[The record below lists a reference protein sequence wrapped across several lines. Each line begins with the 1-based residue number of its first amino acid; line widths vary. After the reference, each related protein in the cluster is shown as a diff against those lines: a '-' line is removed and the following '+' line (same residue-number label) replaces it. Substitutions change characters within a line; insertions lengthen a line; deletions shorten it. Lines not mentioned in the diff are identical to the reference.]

1 MAFLIKKEHIV
12 AVLFLLL
19 FYAFLYVPII
29 SLLYTLFLPS
39 AEPIIPLA
47 MELMQKKSFLL
58 ALFNSLLISL
68 ITVLCTLFLC
78 FCSLGYVFLGGNVE
92 KIESIMYI
100 NIIIPEIILAI
111 SLVLLF
117 SFFNIPLG
125 FSTLIVAY
133 TTAFLGY
140 SFPFLSQKW
149 KEFDK
154 TLITAAKDL
163 GATTKIIWK
172 TLIFPMFQDTFYSI
186 AFLVFIITFDDYV
199 FAYFCGNSETLTLP
213 LYILLSLRMG
223 ISPELKVLIL
233 LFFIFSLLFGIA
245 YLSRINSK
253 RNPCDD

>member
-1 MAFLIKKEHIV
+1 MLGASLYFLFDIFHSDSTFSPV
-12 AVLFLLL
+12 
-19 FYAFLYVPII
+19 
-29 SLLYTLFLPS
+29 
-39 AEPIIPLA
+39 
-47 MELMQKKSFLL
+47 KKSKKSEFNEVAQPLTSPHQINIKNIEQNYRILL
-58 ALFNSLLISL
+58 
-68 ITVLCTLFLC
+68 TK
-78 FCSLGYVFLGGNVE
+78 
-92 KIESIMYI
+92 KIESIIYI

>member
-1 MAFLIKKEHIV
+1 MALFFKKDIIV
-12 AVLFLLL
+12 AGLFLFI
-19 FYAFLYVPII
+19 FYAFLYIPII
-29 SLLYTLFLPS
+29 SLLYPLFTSCDSIITLSL
-39 AEPIIPLA
+39 
-47 MELMQKKSFLL
+47 ELIQKKSFLT
-58 ALFNSLLISL
+58 ALWNSLLISC
-68 ITVLCTLFLC
+68 ITVLSTLFLC
-78 FCSLGYVFLGGNVE
+78 FCSLGYVFLGGSIK
-92 KIESIMYI
+92 KIESIMYL

-125 FSTLIVAY
+125 FITLVVAY

-149 KEFDK
+149 KDFDK
-154 TLITAAKDL
+154 TLIIAAKDL
-163 GATTKIIWK
+163 GATTTIIWK

-199 FAYFCGNSETLTLP
+199 FAYFCGNSETITLP

-223 ISPELKVLIL
+223 VSPELKVLIL

-245 YLSRINSK
+245 YISRIRIQRSSN
-253 RNPCDD
+253 D